1 MSENKPLNS
10 SDQEVDLSQIF
21 SKMGLFVDRV
31 FLRLFEGFLF
41 LKRNVLVLIVLFV
54 LGAGLG
60 LFLDK
65 SRTAYDHEIIVM
77 PNFGS
82 TDYLYGKVA
91 LLNSKIKENDSLFLQ
106 KLGFDTRLK
115 LRNIEITPVI
125 DVYKF
130 VGNDEQRLELVKLMA
145 DEGGAAKSIENELTS
160 KNYPFHQLSISTAKK
175 VGQDDFVKPLLAYLN
190 DSKYFSDIQ
199 KESLNN
205 LEMTRKEN
213 DSIIKQINTLLNNFS
228 KNPKGPSSS
237 LVYYN
242 ENTQLNDL
250 IKNKELL
257 IKQQGNNRLDKINF
271 DSVIKEISLVTNIK
285 NVKSINGKL
294 KFLAPLLF
302 VGLFIFG
309 SLFVS
314 FYQKLKVKYN
324 K

>member
-1 MSENKPLNS
+1 MSDNKPLNS

-21 SKMGLFVDRV
+21 TKMGLFVDRV

-41 LKRNVLVLIVLFV
+41 LKRNVLVLVVLLVF
-54 LGAGLG
+54 GAGLG
-60 LFLDK
+60 FFLDK
-65 SRTAYDHEIIVM
+65 SRTTYDHQIIVM

-91 LLNSKIKENDSLFLQ
+91 LLNAKIKENDSLFLQ
-106 KLGFDTRLK
+106 KIGFNSAVK
-115 LRNIEITPVI
+115 LRNIEVAPVI

-145 DEGGAAKSIENELTS
+145 DEGGAAKSVENELTS
-160 KNYPFHQLSISTAKK
+160 KNYPFHELSISTAKK

-213 DSIIKQINTLLNNFS
+213 DSILKQINSLLNNFS
-228 KNPKGPSSS
+228 KNQKGPSSS

-250 IKNKELL
+250 IKNKEAI
-257 IKQQGNNRLDKINF
+257 IKQQGSNRLEKINF
-271 DSVIKEISLVTNIK
+271 DSVIKEVSLVTNIK

-294 KFLAPLLF
+294 KFLAPLFLI
-302 VGLFIFG
+302 GLFLFG
-309 SLFVS
+309 SLFVR

>member
-1 MSENKPLNS
+1 MSDNKPLNS

-21 SKMGLFVDRV
+21 TKMGLFVDRV

-41 LKRNVLVLIVLFV
+41 LKRNVLVLVVLLVF
-54 LGAGLG
+54 GAGLG

-65 SRTAYDHEIIVM
+65 SRTTYDHQIIVM

-91 LLNSKIKENDSLFLQ
+91 LLNAKIKENDSLFLQ
-106 KLGFDTRLK
+106 KIGFNSAVK
-115 LRNIEITPVI
+115 LRNIEVAPVI

-145 DEGGAAKSIENELTS
+145 DEGGAAKSVENELTS
-160 KNYPFHQLSISTAKK
+160 KNYPFHELSISTAKK

-213 DSIIKQINTLLNNFS
+213 DSILKQINSLLNNFS
-228 KNPKGPSSS
+228 KNQKGPSSS

-250 IKNKELL
+250 IKNKEAI
-257 IKQQGNNRLDKINF
+257 IKQQGIDRLEKINF
-271 DSVIKEISLVTNIK
+271 DSVIKEVSLVTNIK

-294 KFLAPLLF
+294 KFLAPLFLI
-302 VGLFIFG
+302 GLFIFG
-309 SLFVS
+309 SLFVR

>member
-1 MSENKPLNS
+1 MSENRPHNS

-160 KNYPFHQLSISTAKK
+160 KNYPFHQLSISTVKK
-175 VGQDDFVKPLLAYLN
+175 VSQDDFVKPLLAYLN

-199 KESLNN
+199 KESLKN

>member
-1 MSENKPLNS
+1 MSDNKPLNS

-21 SKMGLFVDRV
+21 TKMGLFVDRV

-41 LKRNVLVLIVLFV
+41 LKRNVLVLIILLVF
-54 LGAGLG
+54 GAGLG

-65 SRTAYDHEIIVM
+65 SRTTYDHQIIVM

-91 LLNSKIKENDSLFLQ
+91 LLNAKIKENDSLFLQ
-106 KLGFDTRLK
+106 KIGFNSAVK
-115 LRNIEITPVI
+115 LRNIEVSPVI

-145 DEGGAAKSIENELTS
+145 DEGGAAKSVENELTS
-160 KNYPFHQLSISTAKK
+160 KNYPFHELSISTAKK

-213 DSIIKQINTLLNNFS
+213 DSILKQINSLLNNFS
-228 KNPKGPSSS
+228 KNQKGPSSS

-250 IKNKELL
+250 IKNKEAI
-257 IKQQGNNRLDKINF
+257 IKQQGIDRLEKINF
-271 DSVIKEISLVTNIK
+271 ESVIKEVSLVNNIK

-294 KFLAPLLF
+294 KFLAPLF
-302 VGLFIFG
+302 FIGLFLFG
-309 SLFVS
+309 SLIVR
-314 FYQKLKVKYN
+314 FYQKLKIKYN

>member
-160 KNYPFHQLSISTAKK
+160 KNYPFHQLSISTVKK

>member
-1 MSENKPLNS
+1 MSENRPLNS

-65 SRTAYDHEIIVM
+65 NRTAYDHEIIVM

-115 LRNIEITPVI
+115 LRNIEVTPVI

-160 KNYPFHQLSISTAKK
+160 KNYPFHQLSISTVKK
-175 VGQDDFVKPLLAYLN
+175 VGQDDFVKPLQAYLN

-199 KESLNN
+199 KESLKN

-213 DSIIKQINTLLNNFS
+213 DSIIKQINILVNNFS
-228 KNPKGPSSS
+228 KNPKGPGSS

-257 IKQQGNNRLDKINF
+257 IKEQGNNRLDKINF

>member
-1 MSENKPLNS
+1 MSDNKPLNS

-21 SKMGLFVDRV
+21 TKMGLFVDRV

-41 LKRNVLVLIVLFV
+41 LKRNVLVLIILLV

-65 SRTAYDHEIIVM
+65 SRTTYDHQIIVM

-91 LLNSKIKENDSLFLQ
+91 LLNAKIKENDSLFLQ
-106 KLGFDTRLK
+106 KIGFNSTVK
-115 LRNIEITPVI
+115 LRNIEVAPVI

-130 VGNDEQRLELVKLMA
+130 VGNNEQRLELVKLMA

-160 KNYPFHQLSISTAKK
+160 KNYPFHELYISTAKK
-175 VGQDDFVKPLLAYLN
+175 VGQNDFVKPLLAYLN
-190 DSKYFSDIQ
+190 DSKYFSEIQ
-199 KESLNN
+199 KESLKN

-213 DSIIKQINTLLNNFS
+213 DSILKQINSLLNNFS
-228 KNPKGPSSS
+228 KNQKGPSSS

-250 IKNKELL
+250 IKNKEAI
-257 IKQQGNNRLDKINF
+257 IKQQGSNRLEKINF
-271 DSVIKEISLVTNIK
+271 DSVIKEVSLVTNIK

-294 KFLAPLLF
+294 KFVTPLLF

-309 SLFVS
+309 SLFVR

>member
-1 MSENKPLNS
+1 MSENRPHNS

-160 KNYPFHQLSISTAKK
+160 KNYPFHQLSISTVKK

-199 KESLNN
+199 KESLKN
-205 LEMTRKEN
+205 LEMSRKEN
-213 DSIIKQINTLLNNFS
+213 DSILKQINTLLNNFS

-242 ENTQLNDL
+242 ENTQVNDL

>member
-1 MSENKPLNS
+1 MSDNRPLNS

-21 SKMGLFVDRV
+21 TKMGLFVDRV

-41 LKRNVLVLIVLFV
+41 LKRNVLVLVVLLV

-60 LFLDK
+60 FFLDK
-65 SRTAYDHEIIVM
+65 SRTAYDHQIIVM

-91 LLNSKIKENDSLFLQ
+91 LLNAKIKENDSLFLQ
-106 KLGFDTRLK
+106 KIGFNSAVK
-115 LRNIEITPVI
+115 LRNIEVAPVI

-145 DEGGAAKSIENELTS
+145 DEGGAAKSVENELTS
-160 KNYPFHQLSISTAKK
+160 KNYPFHELSISTAKK

-213 DSIIKQINTLLNNFS
+213 DSILKQINSLLNNFS
-228 KNPKGPSSS
+228 KNQKGPSSS

-250 IKNKELL
+250 IKNKEAI
-257 IKQQGNNRLDKINF
+257 IKQQGNNRLEKINF
-271 DSVIKEISLVTNIK
+271 ERVIKEVSLVTNIK

-309 SLFVS
+309 SLFVR

>member
-1 MSENKPLNS
+1 MSENRPHNS

-160 KNYPFHQLSISTAKK
+160 KNYPFHQLSISTVKK

-199 KESLNN
+199 KESLKN
-205 LEMTRKEN
+205 LEMSRKEN
-213 DSIIKQINTLLNNFS
+213 DSILKQINTLLNNFS

-242 ENTQLNDL
+242 ENTQVNDL

-271 DSVIKEISLVTNIK
+271 DSVIKEISLLTNIK